1 MLLKLKNEQARSI
14 EQPFIGKKRSFT
26 IKRAN
31 NMKRTVLAFYSFVF
45 SFILLAQTYTPIDDG
60 SKVHFVID
68 NFGIATGGDFTGLT
82 GTIKFD
88 PANLANA
95 DFDVSVDANTVN
107 TDITARDNHLR
118 RSEYLD
124 VKNYPKLSFKST
136 RVTKANK
143 DGYVYMFGNI
153 TIKGVTKEVNFPF
166 AATPKDGGYLFEG
179 SFKLNRRDFGVGGN
193 SISLSDEVTITLSI
207 SAKAN

>member
-1 MLLKLKNEQARSI
+1 M
-14 EQPFIGKKRSFT
+14 
-26 IKRAN
+26 
-31 NMKRTVLAFYSFVF
+31 VLAFYSFVF
-45 SFILLAQTYTPIDDG
+45 SFILLAQTYTPIDNG

-88 PANLANA
+88 PADLANA
-95 DFDVSVDANTVN
+95 DFDVSVDASTVN

-136 RVTKANK
+136 RVTKASK

-153 TIKGVTKEVNFPF
+153 TIKGVTKEVSFPF
-166 AATPKDGGYLFEG
+166 TATPKDGGYQFEG